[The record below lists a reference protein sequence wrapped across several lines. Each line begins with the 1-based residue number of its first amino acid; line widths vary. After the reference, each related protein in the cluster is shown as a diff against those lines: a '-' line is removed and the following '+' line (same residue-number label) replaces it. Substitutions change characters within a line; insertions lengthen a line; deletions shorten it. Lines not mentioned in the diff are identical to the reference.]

1 MQHQPNG
8 IILIDKPAGISS
20 AKVVTIVKKS
30 LKIKKAGHTGTLDP
44 FATGLL
50 ICCLNNAT
58 KIADFL
64 IKDKKEYE
72 AVLHLGI
79 ETDTE
84 DRTGKTIATCDKIIF
99 SDKEINSVFQHFK
112 GKIEQIPPVYS
123 ALKHKGVPLY
133 KLARKGIPVRK
144 PARTIIISDIK
155 ILNINLPE
163 IHFKVWCSAGTYIR
177 TLASDIGKKIG
188 CGGHLKSL
196 RRIQS
201 GLFSVNDSIKLDKLE
216 KLSLTK
222 QNYDM
227 LSNRI
232 IRMTDALPDIPAFFA
247 DEMQIARIKN
257 GCILTDY
264 DFHYDYNTFENGYAK
279 ILDNQNNL
287 IAIVKYDNK
296 NNIYKYNAVFNSAP
310 FLNTS

>member
-1 MQHQPNG
+1 MPHQSNG

-20 AKVVTIVKKS
+20 AKVVAIVKKA
-30 LKIKKAGHTGTLDP
+30 LKVRKAGHTGTLDP

-64 IKDKKEYE
+64 IKDKKGYE

-84 DRTGKTIATCDKIIF
+84 DITGKIIATCDKIDF
-99 SDKEINSVFQHFK
+99 SDKEINSVFKNFK
-112 GKIEQIPPVYS
+112 GKIEQIPPAYS

-133 KLARKGIPVRK
+133 KLARQGTPVKK
-144 PARTIIISDIK
+144 PARTIIISDIS

-177 TLASDIGKKIG
+177 TLASDIGKKLG

-196 RRIQS
+196 RRMQI
-201 GLFSVNDSIKLDKLE
+201 GRFSVNDSIKLDKIE

-222 QNYDM
+222 QNDDI
-227 LSNRI
+227 LLDKI
-232 IRMTDALPDIPAFFA
+232 ISMTDALPDIPAFFA
-247 DEMQIARIKN
+247 DEMQTKRIKN
-257 GCILTDY
+257 GCILTGH
-264 DFHYDYNTFENGYAK
+264 DFHYDDNAFGNGNAK
-279 ILDNQNNL
+279 ILDNQNNI
-287 IAIVKYDNK
+287 IAIVKYNNK
-296 NNIYKYNAVFNSAP
+296 DNIYKYNAVFN
-310 FLNTS
+310 

>member
-1 MQHQPNG
+1 MPHQSNG

-20 AKVVTIVKKS
+20 AKVVTIVKKA
-30 LKIKKAGHTGTLDP
+30 LKVRKAGHTGTLDP

-64 IKDKKEYE
+64 IKDKKGYE

-84 DRTGKTIATCDKIIF
+84 DITGKIIATCDKIDF
-99 SDKEINSVFQHFK
+99 SDKEINSVFKNFK
-112 GKIEQIPPVYS
+112 GKIEQIPPAYS

-133 KLARKGIPVRK
+133 KLARQGTPVKK
-144 PARTIIISDIK
+144 PARTIIISDIS

-177 TLASDIGKKIG
+177 TLASDIGKKLG

-196 RRIQS
+196 RRMQI
-201 GLFSVNDSIKLDKLE
+201 GRFSVNDSIKLDKIE

-222 QNYDM
+222 QNDDI
-227 LSNRI
+227 LLDKI
-232 IRMTDALPDIPAFFA
+232 ISMTDALPDIPAFFA
-247 DEMQIARIKN
+247 DEMQTKRIKN
-257 GCILTDY
+257 GCILTSH
-264 DFHYDYNTFENGYAK
+264 DFHYGDNAFGNGNAK
-279 ILDNQNNL
+279 ILDSQNNI
-287 IAIVKYDNK
+287 IAIVKYNNKDNL
-296 NNIYKYNAVFNSAP
+296 YKYNAVFN
-310 FLNTS
+310 